1 MKPKILVPFD
11 FSETAARALAW
22 AADLQRTTG
31 APALHLLHAI
41 SSRPAGT
48 ADVSLDVLLPNAEEL
63 AALERDMIA
72 KARASLD
79 PSGHITD
86 WDYGVW
92 SNTHSMRPGP
102 AGALLAAQHISA
114 AFPPPPP
121 KPLPQPEGGGDR
133 NAIPLYSLPRA
144 KVVHHFIPA
153 MPLRISALRSL
164 GGYMNVFS
172 IESFMDELARAAH
185 ADPVA
190 FRLKHLDDPRAREAI
205 TTAATHFDWA
215 SRPKGGHGTGCG
227 FAFARY
233 KNLAAYCAVAI
244 QLKVDPESGRIQ
256 VERIVAAVDTGQAVS
271 PDGIRNQ
278 IEGGILQS
286 MSWTLYESVSFDDT
300 RIRSL
305 DWATYPIMRFE
316 AAPGTLD
323 VHVIDRPGQPFLGCG
338 EASQGPASAALAN
351 AIAEATGKRL
361 RDLPLTPARIKAAI
375 GT

>member
-1 MKPKILVPFD
+1 MRDHEFGWEPFG
-11 FSETAARALAW
+11 AAMV
-22 AADLQRTTG
+22 T
-31 APALHLLHAI
+31 
-41 SSRPAGT
+41 
-48 ADVSLDVLLPNAEEL
+48 
-63 AALERDMIA
+63 
-72 KARASLD
+72 KARATLA
-79 PSGHITD
+79 PSGRILD

-233 KNLAAYCAVAI
+233 KNLAAYCAIAV
-244 QLKVDPESGRIQ
+244 QLKVDHESGRIQ

-278 IEGGILQS
+278 IEGSILQS